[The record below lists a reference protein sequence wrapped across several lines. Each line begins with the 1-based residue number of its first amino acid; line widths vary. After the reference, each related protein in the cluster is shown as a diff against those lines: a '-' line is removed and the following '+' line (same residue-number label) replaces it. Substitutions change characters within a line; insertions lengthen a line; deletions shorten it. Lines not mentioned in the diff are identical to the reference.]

1 MKTFPCKQIGRGHWG
16 ILAIL
21 AVFFCTVQWA
31 AAQSPAGKAG
41 NGSQRIQISAES
53 LEADD
58 AKKYAEFAGNV
69 RAVQGETVIAS
80 DRLKIYY
87 EGNPAAQGD
96 KKETSAKNTG
106 DAIQRIVASG
116 NVKIR
121 FDNMDAQASEAVYTT
136 SDRILILSGP
146 GAIIRKPDSGEIT
159 GNKIIIHRDDGRI
172 RFEGGVEGFL
182 LPGERGLN

>member
-1 MKTFPCKQIGRGHWG
+1 MKTFPCNQIGRSCCR

-21 AVFFCTVQWA
+21 AACFCTVQWA
-31 AAQSPAGKAG
+31 AAQSPSGKG
-41 NGSQRIQISAES
+41 GEGGQKIQISAES

-69 RAVQGETVIAS
+69 KAVQGETVITS
-80 DRLKIYY
+80 DRLRIYY
-87 EGNPAAQGD
+87 EGNPGAYGE
-96 KKETSAKNTG
+96 KKETAAKNTG

-136 SDRILILSGP
+136 ADRILILNGP
-146 GAIIRKPDSGEIT
+146 GARIRKPDSGEIA
-159 GNKIIIHRDDGRI
+159 GSKIIIHRDDGRI

-182 LPGERGLN
+182 LPGEKGLN